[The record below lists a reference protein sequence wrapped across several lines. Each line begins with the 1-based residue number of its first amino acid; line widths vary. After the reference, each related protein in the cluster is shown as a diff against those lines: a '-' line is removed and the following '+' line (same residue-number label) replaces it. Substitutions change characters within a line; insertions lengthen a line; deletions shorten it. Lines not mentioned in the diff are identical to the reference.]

1 MFFNFFK
8 KHKHKN
14 KGKKNKFTSSQ
25 YKKCSIGAKQ
35 MEAITNAVISKKRLF
50 VFAESM

>member
-8 KHKHKN
+8 KHRHKN
-14 KGKKNKFTSSQ
+14 KGKNKFTSSQ

-35 MEAITNAVISKKRLF
+35 MEAITHAVISKKRLF
-50 VFAESM
+50 VFVESM

>member
-8 KHKHKN
+8 KKKN
-14 KGKKNKFTSSQ
+14 KGKKNKFTAST
-25 YKKCSIGAKQ
+25 YKKSSISRVQ
-35 MEAITNAVISKKRLF
+35 MEAITNAVLSKSRLF